1 MYRCNG
7 SYGNDFSPPR
17 ACALRYGWSARSRS
31 RACSSAIATLTVAR
45 ASSFRVRLSR
55 SHLRISKAASV
66 RRVLGLELRRQRLH
80 IGAAGG
86 STRTLARLFP
96 RASPLG
102 ERCSVVDTVPKATR
116 TPPRV
121 PICVRAEKSPL
132 SSVSPRGN
140 GGWRVAPDGEE
151 LRAVRCVWSHR
162 PCIELLYRSYM
173 DGFQ

>member
-1 MYRCNG
+1 M
-7 SYGNDFSPPR
+7 R
-17 ACALRYGWSARSRS
+17 APKWSGARLALAPVLLFTVRFDGGM
-31 RACSSAIATLTVAR
+31 RAVHVHAAVKTQPESEQTRELQACT
-45 ASSFRVRLSR
+45 RL
-55 SHLRISKAASV
+55 
-66 RRVLGLELRRQRLH
+66 EQRRQRLH

-121 PICVRAEKSPL
+121 PIRVRAEKSPL

-140 GGWRVAPDGEE
+140 GEWRGAPDGEE

-162 PCIELLYRSYM
+162 PCIELLYRSYSQR
-173 DGFQ
+173 F

>member
-1 MYRCNG
+1 MRRELI
-7 SYGNDFSPPR
+7 FSSSGVRAPKWSENTRALARVQLCHRHLDSRTRKLLPR
-17 ACALRYGWSARSRS
+17 A
-31 RACSSAIATLTVAR
+31 TVKVAFAYLQSCER
-45 ASSFRVRLSR
+45 E
-55 SHLRISKAASV
+55 
-66 RRVLGLELRRQRLH
+66 RVLGLELRRQRLH

-102 ERCSVVDTVPKATR
+102 ERCSVVDTVPTTTR
-116 TPPRV
+116 TAPRV
-121 PICVRAEKSPL
+121 PLRARAEKSPL

-162 PCIELLYRSYM
+162 PCIELLYRSYI
-173 DGFQ
+173 DGSW

>member
-1 MYRCNG
+1 MVWNARALARVQLCHRHLD
-7 SYGNDFSPPR
+7 SRTRRPP
-17 ACALRYGWSARSRS
+17 
-31 RACSSAIATLTVAR
+31 R

-55 SHLRISKAASV
+55 SHLRTSKQSCE
-66 RRVLGLELRRQRLH
+66 RERVPGPTRAQARRQRLP

-86 STRTLARLFP
+86 STRTLAQLFP
-96 RASPLG
+96 RALPLG
-102 ERCSVVDTVPKATR
+102 ERCPVVDTVPKATR

-121 PICVRAEKSPL
+121 PLRARAEKSPL